1 MKTFY
6 FVMLCVI
13 SFFVLVFPNGFF
25 GLADDTNREIGS
37 TCKNEEN
44 TTVNENILQTLLNSL
59 ASNVVDHHGFYQ
71 TNAGE
76 NSSRIY
82 GSILCRGDISANNCS
97 DCVLNSTRVASNV
110 FPKCRDVTIWFR
122 WCFLRYSNESFFGD
136 MQERTFTY
144 DFDDIDDP
152 SVVSQGLPFMSGVA
166 ATASEKSLM
175 FHTEV
180 LNFNQSEKRYGMA
193 QCTRDI
199 SRKDCKRCLDS
210 QLIDIRTIRNNR
222 RWEIYGSNCF
232 MWYDDYQFYA
242 NVSFLPS
249 GESFDF
255 WLVLFKYK
263 LFLYYNCLSYQFK
276 IHKDTC
282 CLSSTEICTTL
293 NLNISKKYIY
303 LDHI

>member
-1 MKTFY
+1 MISFY

-25 GLADDTNREIGS
+25 GLADDTNIAIGS
-37 TCKNEEN
+37 SCREADN
-44 TTVNENILQTLLNSL
+44 TTVNEDILQTLLNSL

-71 TNAGE
+71 TIAGE

-97 DCVLNSTRVASNV
+97 FCALNSTRVASNV
-110 FPKCRDVTIWFR
+110 FPKCRDVTVLFR
-122 WCFLRYSNESFFGD
+122 WCFLRYSNKSFFGD
-136 MQERTFTY
+136 MQGITY
-144 DFDDIDDP
+144 AFRNDTVDIDDP

-166 ATASEKSLM
+166 AAASEKSLM

-180 LNFNQSEKRYGMA
+180 LNFNHSEKRYGMA

-210 QLIDIRTIRNNR
+210 QLINYRTIRNNR

-232 MWYDDYQFYA
+232 MWYDDYQFYS
-242 NVSFLPS
+242 NVSTLLS
-249 GESFDF
+249 SESFDF
-255 WLVLFKYK
+255 WLVPFQFK
-263 LFLYYNCLSYQFK
+263 LFLNYNCPSYQFET
-276 IHKDTC
+276 H
-282 CLSSTEICTTL
+282 
-293 NLNISKKYIY
+293 
-303 LDHI
+303 